1 LPITFTLKYVKTVGV
16 GVDTPIFR
24 TVSLNN
30 KFTVYDTK
38 KVYDQVQDPGGIGLF
53 KGAHE
58 YSRAGS
64 EV

>member
-1 LPITFTLKYVKTVGV
+1 VTLKEGPS
-16 GVDTPIFR
+16 VDTPIFR